1 MLMRISLAAAFL
13 ALVSLPVFAASRV
26 ADRPNVVVI
35 FVDDMAYADIGPF
48 GATPYATPNLD
59 RMAREGRR
67 FTNFHVSQ
75 PVCSASRASLL
86 TGSYSNRLGIHG
98 ALGPNATHGLDPAEL
113 TLPRMFKEQ
122 GYATGMAGKWHLG
135 HHRAFLPLRHGFDEY
150 LGIPYSNDMWPHHPE
165 AKPGTYP
172 PLPLFE
178 GDEIVDAD
186 VSPEEQAE
194 FTKRFTE
201 RAVAFIDRHH
211 ERPFYFYLAHP
222 QPHVPLFASDAFVGA
237 SGAGLYG
244 DVIQEIDWSV
254 GQIVAALERNGIAEN
269 TLVIFT
275 SDNGPWLSY
284 GDHAGSSGQFR
295 EGKGTAWE
303 GGTRVPCL
311 MRWPAKL
318 PAGTT
323 SDAMLMTIDLL
334 PTLAG
339 LIGAPPP
346 ALPIDGRDVWP
357 LLRGEPGAVNPH
369 PAYFTWYNQNELQTV
384 TSGDG
389 LWKLVLPHRYRTLA
403 GRPGGTGGIP
413 VKYTQQSLEH
423 PALYNLRDD
432 PGETNDVSRLY
443 PSVRDTLLA
452 HAEAAR
458 RELGDK
464 LTDATGR
471 GNRPP
476 GRIIP

>member
-1 MLMRISLAAAFL
+1 MLK
-13 ALVSLPVFAASRV
+13 
-26 ADRPNVVVI
+26 
-35 FVDDMAYADIGPF
+35 
-48 GATPYATPNLD
+48 
-59 RMAREGRR
+59 
-67 FTNFHVSQ
+67 Q
-75 PVCSASRASLL
+75 
-86 TGSYSNRLGIHG
+86 
-98 ALGPNATHGLDPAEL
+98 
-113 TLPRMFKEQ
+113 Q

-135 HHRAFLPLRHGFDEY
+135 HHRAFLPLRHGFDEF

-172 PLPLFE
+172 PLPFFE
-178 GDEIVDAD
+178 DDEIVDAD
-186 VSPEEQAE
+186 VSPEEQAQL
-194 FTKRFTE
+194 TKRFTE
-201 RAVAFIDRHH
+201 RAVAFIERNHD
-211 ERPFYFYLAHP
+211 RPFFFYLAHP
-222 QPHVPLFASDAFVGA
+222 QPHVPLFASEAFVGA

-254 GQIVAALERNGIAEN
+254 GQVLAALDRHGLADN

-284 GDHAGSSGQFR
+284 GDHAGSSGLFR

-311 MRWPAKL
+311 MRWPGRL

-334 PTLAG
+334 PTLAHRF
-339 LIGAPPP
+339 GAPLP

-357 LLRGEPGAVNPH
+357 LLRGDPGAVNPH
-369 PAYFTWYNQNELQTV
+369 PAYFTWFGVNELQAV

-389 LWKLVLPHRYRTLA
+389 HWKLVLPHRYRSLE
-403 GRPGGTGGIP
+403 GRPGGTGGRP
-413 VKYTQQSLEH
+413 VRYSQRQLEA

-432 PGETNDVSRLY
+432 PAESNDVARLY
-443 PSVRDTLLA
+443 PQVRDALLA

-458 RELGDK
+458 AELGDA
-464 LTDATGR
+464 LTRATGR

-476 GRIIP
+476 ARVIP